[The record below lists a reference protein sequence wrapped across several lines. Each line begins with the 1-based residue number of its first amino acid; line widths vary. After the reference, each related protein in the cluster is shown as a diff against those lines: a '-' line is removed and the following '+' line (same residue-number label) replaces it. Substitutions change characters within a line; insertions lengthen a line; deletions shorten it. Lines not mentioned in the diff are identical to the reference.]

1 MTMLREGF
9 FAIGWSSFNAG
20 QISDEM
26 AIAQAKKVGADRV
39 VVYRI
44 YRNTQSGNIP
54 VTLPNTQT
62 AYHSGSVFGAGGSA
76 MYSGTS
82 TTYGTQTTYIPY
94 SIDKYDHTATYWR
107 KIRQGGLGVGMG
119 ELSTADRQ
127 RIGSNKGTRIMAIRK
142 GSAAFN
148 ADILEGDIIRRID
161 DTIIIDRSHAGKILR
176 SKSGSE
182 ITLVLDRA
190 GTEIVKKVYAPR
202 FE

>member
-1 MTMLREGF
+1 MKQFKNRSYNSIMVYIAPHAGCREVTMLANWKSFTVLAIAVFVAGCGNPYQRFYSPHPSATNHSKFFAPSSGEPTLLRGTTPEQDEMTMLREGF

-62 AYHSGSVFGAGGSA
+62 AYHSGGVFGAGGSA

-94 SIDKYDHTATYWR
+94 SIDKYDHTATY
-107 KIRQGGLGVGMG
+107 
-119 ELSTADRQ
+119 
-127 RIGSNKGTRIMAIRK
+127 
-142 GSAAFN
+142 
-148 ADILEGDIIRRID
+148 
-161 DTIIIDRSHAGKILR
+161 
-176 SKSGSE
+176 
-182 ITLVLDRA
+182 
-190 GTEIVKKVYAPR
+190 
-202 FE
+202 